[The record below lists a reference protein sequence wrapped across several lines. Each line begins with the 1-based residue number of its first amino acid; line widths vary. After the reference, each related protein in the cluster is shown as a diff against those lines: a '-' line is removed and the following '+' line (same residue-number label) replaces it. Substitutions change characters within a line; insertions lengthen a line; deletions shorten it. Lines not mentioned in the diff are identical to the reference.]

1 MNIVKTRESQ
11 VSKSDLETHGNFD
24 ASELIQL
31 RNLMISSQGGI
42 YERKVTQIVDEIGI
56 FGGLLDICVL
66 IGYFIYMFTYKPFR
80 ELWLATQFSAMKNQ
94 ICHEEGLM
102 DGPEFLDSKFI
113 SGIDSNFYALWYC
126 HKMFPD
132 WLTNLLCLRN
142 RSKVYNEETSF

>member
-56 FGGLLDICVL
+56 FAHLNFWRAPRHLCP
-66 IGYFIYMFTYKPFR
+66 Y
-80 ELWLATQFSAMKNQ
+80 WLFHIHVHLQT
-94 ICHEEGLM
+94 L
-102 DGPEFLDSKFI
+102 P
-113 SGIDSNFYALWYC
+113 
-126 HKMFPD
+126 
-132 WLTNLLCLRN
+132 
-142 RSKVYNEETSF
+142 